1 MSARTSAIEGL
12 SGLVLLNPSYSHFDP
27 YVWSGRAL
35 QEVSSIRQMRSRIN
49 VSGLRLEHV
58 VLRAIM
64 DISARAISLAD
75 RPRTGHS
82 GHQCSHA
89 PGRPILHL
97 VSSSRRPRRVRAF
110 GYVIESSSLRTVP
123 LFVPGGRSFVPA
135 CACRR
140 AARKGPSRLAVALAL
155 PLAPALPGH
164 ALTAP
169 STAQGSRRP
178 GRHRISLDALEGAPL
193 VENRPG
199 DAGELVG
206 KRNRQHVVV
215 QSFFGG
221 LNPRFEAIA
230 LPLL

>member
-1 MSARTSAIEGL
+1 MYGPAVRCKR
-12 SGLVLLNPSYSHFDP
+12 FRR
-27 YVWSGRAL
+27 SGRCGLAL
-35 QEVSSIRQMRSRIN
+35 MYPASDWSLLC
-49 VSGLRLEHV
+49 SGPSW
-58 VLRAIM
+58 
-64 DISARAISLAD
+64 ISARV
-75 RPRTGHS
+75 R
-82 GHQCSHA
+82 SHYRIGLNGPFGSPVFA
-89 PGRPILHL
+89 RAGKTDPPSHLIL
-97 VSSSRRPRRVRAF
+97 SQTSAGKAF
-110 GYVIESSSLRTVP
+110 GYVIDSSSLRTVP
-123 LFVPGGRSFVPA
+123 LFVPGGRSFVPT

-169 STAQGSRRP
+169 STARGSSRS
-178 GRHRISLDALEGAPL
+178 GRSRISLDALEGASL

-215 QSFFGG
+215 QSFLGG